1 MTDCGN
7 CLSELWTVLYLA
19 AERAQEILAAQAEG
33 RAWRLRGPA
42 AEGMEATARR
52 RRRAGCLHV
61 RARLGGLT
69 GPGPVRYS
77 LQCSKR

>member
-19 AERAQEILAAQAEG
+19 AERAQEILAAQAEW
-33 RAWRLRGPA
+33 RAWLLRGPA
-42 AEGMEATARR
+42 AEGNGGHRATAAA
-52 RRRAGCLHV
+52 AGCLHV